1 MTSKSG
7 ALTLTTPLVLDPLFH
22 LGLEVAQAIQT
33 TEQNPNSLPSP
44 LNSPSLHGVPDWK
57 SDITM
62 CPIVYVI
69 RRGPLATMAFCA
81 YPQLWKLSFKL

>member
-7 ALTLTTPLVLDPLFH
+7 SLTLTTLLVLDPLIR
-22 LGLEVAQAIQT
+22 LGSEVAQAIQT

-57 SDITM
+57 SDITTY
-62 CPIVYVI
+62 PIVHVI
-69 RRGPLATMAFCA
+69 
-81 YPQLWKLSFKL
+81 